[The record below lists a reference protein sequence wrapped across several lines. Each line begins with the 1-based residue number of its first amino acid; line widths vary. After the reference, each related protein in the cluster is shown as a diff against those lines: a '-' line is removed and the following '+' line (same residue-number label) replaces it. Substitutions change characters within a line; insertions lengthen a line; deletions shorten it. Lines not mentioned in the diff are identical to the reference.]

1 VRPKFRKFL
10 VSSSR
15 QRTRPLL
22 SVLFAFP
29 FNFHNLMWAF
39 QSQFD
44 FFLLAVAAGWLALLK
59 NRPVTALVIAMASW
73 FTLGG
78 GPILAASYVPFCVWA
93 AVDQRW
99 SWRRATATAA
109 AAIAIAAAGVSLRA
123 DHAAPLA
130 TPREQAKAVTA
141 FLGWPHSGLVFLVDR
156 LPESERLFPRP
167 VLNFPTAD
175 GSWLKRTGVWL
186 DDHPIMVTVLNG
198 IFAVILLT
206 PTFVVAALVAS
217 RRLRGAGIWGA
228 LGVAGFAFLMQ
239 VATGIARATEIGIPV
254 RYLDVVALSGFAAA
268 ACAFALATHRPA
280 SRPLVIAWAIV
291 VIPACVAT
299 MVGTMATVRQR
310 RPQLWLENVRQYFP
324 THDPA
329 IFRAMIVK
337 DPEWPLP
344 FISRDIDHLMAM
356 LDDPAY
362 QAIVP
367 RSVTAPDELPHAVSR
382 AASMIGRF
390 GLLIVVAGVGG
401 GTWLIL
407 RSRRRERTLVKLEQ
421 DLRPVCE

>member
-1 VRPKFRKFL
+1 
-10 VSSSR
+10 
-15 QRTRPLL
+15 
-22 SVLFAFP
+22 
-29 FNFHNLMWAF
+29 
-39 QSQFD
+39 
-44 FFLLAVAAGWLALLK
+44 
-59 NRPVTALVIAMASW
+59 
-73 FTLGG
+73 
-78 GPILAASYVPFCVWA
+78 
-93 AVDQRW
+93 
-99 SWRRATATAA
+99 
-109 AAIAIAAAGVSLRA
+109 
-123 DHAAPLA
+123 
-130 TPREQAKAVTA
+130 
-141 FLGWPHSGLVFLVDR
+141 
-156 LPESERLFPRP
+156 
-167 VLNFPTAD
+167 
-175 GSWLKRTGVWL
+175 LKRTGVWL

-421 DLRPVCE
+421 DHRPVCE